1 MSKNRVE
8 ALSDGVFAIV
18 ITLLILDIRVPDVEY
33 NQLLSSLIALLPR
46 IFAYVISFGV
56 IGVYWLAHHQSLQ
69 LIGRLNGFL
78 IWLNFLYLLAVSFM
92 PFPTA
97 LLGRYPMQP
106 IPIVIYGLNLIVAN
120 ATGLAL
126 TLYLRAHPE
135 LGSGLAHRA
144 SHKSLFL
151 YGFVNLSYVLAML
164 LGFLAPAMSYGIF
177 VVVLMIVIVY
187 YSFSPVARNVEGV
200 HGDGALGQTAADRA
214 AGAPRH

>member
-1 MSKNRVE
+1 MNKHRVE
-8 ALSDGVFAIV
+8 AFSDGVFAIV
-18 ITLLILDIRVPDVEY
+18 ITLLILDIRVPDVDY
-33 NQLLSSLIALLPR
+33 SQLLASLVAVLPR

-69 LIGRLNGFL
+69 LIGKLNGFL
-78 IWLNFLYLLAVSFM
+78 IWLNLVYLLAVSFM

-120 ATGLAL
+120 TTGVML

-144 SHKSLFL
+144 SHKSFYL
-151 YGFVNLSYVLAML
+151 YGIVNLSYVLAML
-164 LGFLAPAMSYGIF
+164 LGFVAPAVSYGIF
-177 VVVLMIVIVY
+177 VVVLMVVIVY
-187 YSFSPVARNVEGV
+187 YSFAPVARPIEG
-200 HGDGALGQTAADRA
+200 AQRQEATEESQ
-214 AGAPRH
+214 